1 MPYLILLFCSF
12 LFVACSN
19 NQSSAPAN
27 KQGAV
32 STTATSNK
40 ATSLSRESE
49 MEILDECI
57 DNAKA
62 TLGAE
67 KSYALCRCIL
77 RQVQEKHP
85 GADSTALVTHLSD
98 TAEVAQMAQKCK

>member
-1 MPYLILLFCSF
+1 MPYLILIFCAF
-12 LFVACSN
+12 LFTACN
-19 NQSSAPAN
+19 NQSPAPEN
-27 KQGAV
+27 KQGV
-32 STTATSNK
+32 GSSTTAPSNK

-57 DNAKA
+57 ENAKA

-67 KSYALCRCIL
+67 KSYTLCRCIL

-85 GADSTALVTHLSD
+85 SADSTALVMHLSD
-98 TAEVAQMAQKCK
+98 TAEVAQMAQKCQ